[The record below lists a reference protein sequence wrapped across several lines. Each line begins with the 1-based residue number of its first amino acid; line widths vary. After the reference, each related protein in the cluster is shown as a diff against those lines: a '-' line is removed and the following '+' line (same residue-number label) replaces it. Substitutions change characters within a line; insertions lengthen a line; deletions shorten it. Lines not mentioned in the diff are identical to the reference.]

1 MEAVHELRSEREALH
16 RELVSAKTA
25 VTTLANGETVALTS
39 RNNSR
44 DNSRSG
50 SRRGSRD
57 LKAGATAVT
66 AVTAEDVSL
75 VGELKARLSEALHN
89 LAKERA
95 ARAAAEATDVG
106 DVYAAYQSDR
116 ASLTHALELLQ
127 VKEAA

>member
-25 VTTLANGETVALTS
+25 VTTLANGETLALTS

-57 LKAGATAVT
+57 GLKGGSVT

-95 ARAAAEATDVG
+95 ARAAAEATDV
-106 DVYAAYQSDR
+106 R
-116 ASLTHALELLQ
+116 R
-127 VKEAA
+127 

>member
-57 LKAGATAVT
+57 GLKGGSGATAVT

-95 ARAAAEATDVG
+95 ARAAAEATDV
-106 DVYAAYQSDR
+106 R
-116 ASLTHALELLQ
+116 R
-127 VKEAA
+127 